1 MVGTTK
7 ELACVALSVNHNLGP
22 FMRTPIVEHM
32 NIVRLMAHLDH
43 RLIANLRGKV
53 VTLRRCLTFMAN
65 EHPRVGEDVLHFKLV
80 DILIDVDIAVNLI
93 WLD

>member
-1 MVGTTK
+1 
-7 ELACVALSVNHNLGP
+7 
-22 FMRTPIVEHM
+22 
-32 NIVRLMAHLDH
+32 
-43 RLIANLRGKV
+43 
-53 VTLRRCLTFMAN
+53 MAN